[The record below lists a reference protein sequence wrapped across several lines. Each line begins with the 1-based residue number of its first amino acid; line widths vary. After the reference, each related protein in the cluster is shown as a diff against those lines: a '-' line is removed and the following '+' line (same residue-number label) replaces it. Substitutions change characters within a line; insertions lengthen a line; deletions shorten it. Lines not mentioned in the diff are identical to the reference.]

1 MEFMNSK
8 KVEKLLK
15 KDSWTGKEVGQILM
29 ASLVNDMKHQR
40 GMQTNEE
47 LFEIDLQTMERSLT
61 TKQDMITYNVYADLF
76 RSVSLHYISGRA
88 YFHQFNNGYNNL
100 LSRLKRLKEAYEDR
114 KTVEDFF
121 AKKTLPQFS
130 ENNLLGHFQ
139 TRFSEIV
146 QEAER
151 KELGEYV
158 DKLIYPT
165 LSYLYAYNALIGIL
179 EKVYEV
185 EELEDTAVY
194 GIDALED
201 SIDNFNLLLHQFRE
215 ELKNDS
221 ASTEIVDKLFQP
233 LQFEKFKPSQKV
245 IEQIFAELKKQGFT
259 PAACQQLRS
268 MQDLIGR
275 LQYRESA

>member
-1 MEFMNSK
+1 MNSK

-40 GMQTNEE
+40 GTQTNEE
-47 LFEIDLQTMERSLT
+47 LFEIDLQAMERSLT
-61 TKQDMITYNVYADLF
+61 SKQDMITYNVYADLF

-100 LSRLKRLKEAYEDR
+100 LSRLKRLREAYEDR

-130 ENNLLGHFQ
+130 ENNLLEHFQ
-139 TRFSEIV
+139 IRFSEIV

-259 PAACQQLRS
+259 PAACQQLRT

-275 LQYRESA
+275 LQYREKA

>member
-1 MEFMNSK
+1 MNSK

-88 YFHQFNNGYNNL
+88 YFHQFNNGYYHL
-100 LSRLKRLKEAYEDR
+100 LSALKQIKEAYKNI
-114 KTVEDFF
+114 KTVEAFF
-121 AKKTLPQFS
+121 AKETPSQLS
-130 ENNLLGHFQ
+130 ENSLLKHFQ
-139 TRFSEIV
+139 TRFDEIV
-146 QEAER
+146 QEAEC

-165 LSYLYAYNALIGIL
+165 LSYIYAYNALIGIL
-179 EKVYEV
+179 EKIYDV
-185 EELEDTAVY
+185 EELKDTAVY
-194 GIDALED
+194 GIEPLED
-201 SIDNFNLLLHQFRE
+201 SIKNFNLLLCQFRE
-215 ELKNDS
+215 DLKNDS

-233 LQFEKFKPSQKV
+233 LQFEKFKPSPKV

-268 MQDLIGR
+268 MQALIGR
-275 LQYRESA
+275 LQYREST